1 MREEAETVRA
11 VERYSDLVRRVC
23 LCHLKSREDTEDVSQ
38 AVFLKYLLSEQR
50 FESPEHEKAWFLR
63 VTMNACKDQL
73 KSLFRHRTLPLDA
86 LREEPAL
93 EGRDR
98 EVLEAVLSLP
108 EKYKDV
114 IYLHY
119 YEGYSAAE
127 IGAIMGMKEN
137 TVYSLLSR
145 GRALLRDW
153 LGGDGLG
160 E

>member
-1 MREEAETVRA
+1 MRSEEETRRA
-11 VERYSDLVRRVC
+11 VERYADLVRRVC
-23 LCHLKSREDTEDVSQ
+23 LCHLKNREDTEDVSQ
-38 AVFLKYLLSEQR
+38 TVFLKYLLSDQA
-50 FESPEHEKAWFLR
+50 FESEEHEKAWFLR

-73 KSLFRHRTLPLDA
+73 KSLFRHRTVPLDA

-98 EVLEAVLSLP
+98 EVLEAVLALP
-108 EKYKDV
+108 EKYKDP

-119 YEGYSAAE
+119 FEGYSALE
-127 IGAIMGMKEN
+127 IGGILQIKEN
-137 TVYSLLSR
+137 TVYSLLSGGR
-145 GRALLRDW
+145 GLLRNS

>member
-1 MREEAETVRA
+1 MRDEAETVRA
-11 VERYSDLVRRVC
+11 VEQYSDLIRRVC

-38 AVFLKYLLSEQR
+38 AVFLKYLLSDR
-50 FESPEHEKAWFLR
+50 TFESAEHEKAWFLR
-63 VTMNACKDQL
+63 VTMNACKDHL
-73 KSLFRHRTLPLDA
+73 KRRLRHAHLPLDV

-93 EGRDR
+93 EDRDR
-98 EVLEAVLSLP
+98 EVLSAVLSLP
-108 EKYKDV
+108 EKYKDP

-119 YEGYSAAE
+119 FEGYSAAE
-127 IGAIMGMKEN
+127 IGAIVGSREN

-145 GRALLRDW
+145 GRAMLRDK

>member
-1 MREEAETVRA
+1 MRDEEEIVRA
-11 VERYSDLVRRVC
+11 VERYSDLIRRVC

-38 AVFLKYLLSEQR
+38 AVFLKYLLSDQS
-50 FESPEHEKAWFLR
+50 FESQEHEKAWFLR
-63 VTMNACKDQL
+63 VTMNACKDHL
-73 KSLFRHRTLPLDA
+73 KSLFRHRALPLDV

-93 EGRDR
+93 EPRDR

-108 EKYKDV
+108 EKYKPP

-127 IGAIMGMKEN
+127 IGRIMGVKEN

-145 GRALLRDW
+145 GRALLRDR

>member
-1 MREEAETVRA
+1 MRSEEETRRA
-11 VERYSDLVRRVC
+11 VERYADLVRRVC
-23 LCHLKSREDTEDVSQ
+23 LCHLKNREDTEDVSQ
-38 AVFLKYLLSEQR
+38 TVFLKYLLSDQA
-50 FESPEHEKAWFLR
+50 FESEEHEKAWFLR

-73 KSLFRHRTLPLDA
+73 KSLFRHRTVPLDV
-86 LREEPAL
+86 LEEEPAL

-98 EVLEAVLSLP
+98 EVLEAVLALP
-108 EKYKDV
+108 EKYKDP

-119 YEGYSAAE
+119 FEGYSALE
-127 IGAIMGMKEN
+127 IGGILQLKEN

-145 GRALLRDW
+145 GRGLLRDS

>member
-1 MREEAETVRA
+1 MRSEEETVQA
-11 VERYSDLVRRVC
+11 VERYADLVRRVC
-23 LCHLKSREDTEDVSQ
+23 LCHLKNREDTEDVCQ
-38 AVFLKYLLSEQR
+38 TVFLKYLLSAQV
-50 FESPEHEKAWFLR
+50 FESPDHEKAWFLR

-73 KSLFRHRTLPLDA
+73 KSLFRRRTLPLDA

-93 EGRDR
+93 EDRDR
-98 EVLEAVLSLP
+98 EVLSAVLSLP
-108 EKYKDV
+108 EKYKDP

-127 IGAIMGMKEN
+127 IGAVMGMKEN

-145 GRALLRDW
+145 GRALLRER